1 MARHEGPVTT
11 VLGKLCPVGGGESI
25 ALTQPRLLIGRT
37 PPSDIIIRS
46 NDLAPVH
53 CRLYV
58 EGSAWFVRSISIERE
73 TKVNAIAVIEM
84 RLEPGDILSLS
95 STHTYRV
102 QYDAE
107 ALAGHRVVD
116 R

>member
-1 MARHEGPVTT
+1 MAT
-11 VLGKLCPVGGGESI
+11 VLGELQPIGEGQTI
-25 ALTQPRLLIGRT
+25 ELTKERVLIGRA
-37 PPSDIIIRS
+37 PPCDITIRS

-73 TKVNAIAVIEM
+73 TKVNAIAIIEM

-102 QYDAE
+102 QYDPE
-107 ALAGHRVVD
+107 ALAGHRVDD